1 MARAPA
7 IEVRATPKHV
17 LGMPPARFLRDY
29 WQRHP
34 LLVRGAFAPWREPL
48 TPEDLAGLA
57 CEELALARL
66 VTLDRAND
74 VWRSEQGPFAEAV
87 FPALPT
93 TDWTLLV
100 QDVDKWDADV
110 RALLAPFTFLP
121 RWRLDDVMVSFAAT
135 GGSVGAHL
143 DHYDVFLIQGRGRR
157 RWQIDVDPDA
167 PRGFR
172 DDAPLKLLQQFTPS
186 HDWVLEPGDMLY
198 LPPEVPHFGEALDPC
213 MTFSVGLRA
222 PSEAEMLADLA
233 DHLGEHGDEARRF
246 SDAGRGVARD
256 PARIDRDSLQRVREQ
271 LHAALDLDDVALGAW
286 FAGMVTRYRGAG
298 LVAPPPKP
306 FTAASLRQRLA
317 RGAALLPH
325 PFTRLAWLPQP
336 RGALAFADGEGFP
349 CSVAGA
355 ATLCRGEP
363 LGAAVFAA
371 LDADTQALA
380 LVWANRGILVIG
392 RA

>member
-1 MARAPA
+1 VARAPA

-66 VTLDRAND
+66 VRLDRAND
-74 VWRSEQGPFAEAV
+74 VWSSEQGPFAEAI

-110 RALLAPFTFLP
+110 RALLAPFDFLP
-121 RWRLDDVMVSFAAT
+121 RWRLDDVMVSFAAS

-157 RWQIDVDPDA
+157 RWQIDVDPNA

-172 DDAPLKLLQQFTPS
+172 EDAPLKLLAQFSPS

-198 LPPEVPHFGEALDPC
+198 LPPEVPHHGVALDPC

-246 SDAGRGVARD
+246 GDAGRDVARD
-256 PARIDRDSLQRVREQ
+256 PALIDIDSLQRARAHLQ
-271 LHAALDLDDVALGAW
+271 RALDLAPADFAAW
-286 FAGMVTRYRGAG
+286 FGGLVTRYRGAG

-306 FTAASLRQRLA
+306 LGAAALQKKLA
-317 RGAALLPH
+317 RGAQLQPH
-325 PFTRLAWLPQP
+325 PFTRLAWLPQG
-336 RGALAFADGEGFP
+336 RGALAFADGRAYP
-349 CSVAGA
+349 CSRA
-355 ATLCRGEP
+355 AAPVLCGGQP
-363 LGAAVFAA
+363 LDAAAFAA
-371 LDADTQALA
+371 LDAAAQALA
-380 LVWANRGILVIG
+380 LDWINRGHLVFA
-392 RA
+392 RP

>member
-66 VTLDRAND
+66 VQYDRAND
-74 VWRSEQGPFAEAV
+74 VWRSEQGPFAEEI

-110 RALLAPFTFLP
+110 RALLAPFAFLP

-157 RWQIDVDPDA
+157 RWQIDIDPNA

-246 SDAGRGVARD
+246 SDAGRAVARD
-256 PARIDRDSLQRVREQ
+256 PARIDGDSLQRVRAQ
-271 LHAALDLDDVALGAW
+271 LQAALDMDDVALGAW
-286 FAGMVTRYRGAG
+286 FGGMITRYRGAG

-306 FTAASLRQRLA
+306 FTAASLRQRLS

-325 PFTRLAWLPQP
+325 PFTRLAWVTQP

-349 CSVAGA
+349 CSTRGA
-355 ATLCRGEP
+355 AALCSGAS
-363 LGAAVFAA
+363 LGADDFAA
-371 LDADTQALA
+371 LDGAAQALA

-392 RA
+392 RP